1 MILFEIYLFNYHFLH
16 RMVILRHYSVI
27 WDIKK
32 PILFSSRW
40 IISIIVIFSRK
51 LSMEVRELYR
61 TKKKKPIRICSFWR
75 FTHSETL
82 SNFYCDK
89 CQMSMSANI
98 KLMISQAPI
107 VACFH
112 LKVKWFVRSK
122 DFKWNHLRFFFFQRF
137 QYVKKSRSKM
147 RKKISAH
154 ISFPDQLDLTPYMT
168 TSNTSRENATYSLF
182 AVISHFGSS
191 VETGHYMCYVKL
203 QLQNRW

>member
-1 MILFEIYLFNYHFLH
+1 MLGTEVSYTNFI
-16 RMVILRHYSVI
+16 
-27 WDIKK
+27 
-32 PILFSSRW
+32 
-40 IISIIVIFSRK
+40 IISLLLCNNLFADESFPSSSFS
-51 LSMEVRELYR
+51 LENCL
-61 TKKKKPIRICSFWR
+61 WR

-89 CQMSMSANI
+89 CQMSMTANI
-98 KLMISQAPI
+98 KLTISQAPI

-112 LKVKWFVRSK
+112 LK
-122 DFKWNHLRFFFFQRF
+122 RF

-154 ISFPDQLDLTPYMT
+154 ISFPDELDLTPYMT
-168 TSNTSRENATYSLF
+168 ITNLTKENNKYYLF

-203 QLQNRW
+203 QLQNRWFRCDDHCVCEVSAEEVFKSECYLLFYQRIIVNPTS